1 MSLKI
6 FRNIFVSATNVACV
20 AKRVNILGK
29 MVMSTIISPPQCVLV
44 LPAPNTLRDKLQEN
58 WARSLVLCHLS
69 RRKQDRWK
77 RSAGNNGGPLSV
89 LMYNRRT
96 RFLLRRR
103 RIASWAY
110 VFSGLPDFMIDPEP
124 NHKLYRLAHRLADNG
139 KPDKNICWILFQW
152 ICLFELSIVFQYE
165 GFAKRMTC
173 KARRWFE
180 KYSAPVPWSRFLHYT
195 LGSVLKRTTAH
206 RILFLS
212 NYKTTTRP
220 GTESLRSSLALNL
233 RVTQSTSWRSHI
245 KLMMDGLFGGFHA
258 EYKRLYSSMRALPSE
273 WRARLAG
280 DLRNILHQFHEV
292 VFCITHLA
300 QY

>member
-1 MSLKI
+1 MGTRK
-6 FRNIFVSATNVACV
+6 C
-20 AKRVNILGK
+20 
-29 MVMSTIISPPQCVLV
+29 
-44 LPAPNTLRDKLQEN
+44 E
-58 WARSLVLCHLS
+58 LS
-69 RRKQDRWK
+69 RPHYKWINVIIAIQWKHASCVRFPVRIRRNKRSSRKQDRRK

-258 EYKRLYSSMRALPSE
+258 EYKRSAKSKQKFTSLDSSFIEFLRSEKNNRTFGKASGLFALDI
-273 WRARLAG
+273 WL
-280 DLRNILHQFHEV
+280 LTLW
-292 VFCITHLA
+292 
-300 QY
+300 